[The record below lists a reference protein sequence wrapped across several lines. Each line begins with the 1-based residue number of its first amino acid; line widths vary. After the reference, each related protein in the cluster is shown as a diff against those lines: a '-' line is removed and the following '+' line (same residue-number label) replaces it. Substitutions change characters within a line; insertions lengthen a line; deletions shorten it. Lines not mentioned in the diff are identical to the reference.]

1 MNIVSL
7 PPENPDLDV
16 NKVPPLACIF
26 YLSSTF
32 LLFDVEEVHVLYMD
46 PAFHVNAV
54 TSREEENEPVYKPMG
69 DDPIHEMTTLK
80 TRAELRGGELC
91 STPQLSQSLLR
102 SRAAASLHAGGGDS
116 VKAGPEGEESPTREE
131 EEEEEGEK
139 MQAKPANLPIEMS
152 YKSQEQ
158 QYMNVGLAQPDT
170 EEHTKLQAN
179 PAYMPIE
186 MMS

>member
-1 MNIVSL
+1 MYCTWIL
-7 PPENPDLDV
+7 
-16 NKVPPLACIF
+16 
-26 YLSSTF
+26 LSRGSALYCT
-32 LLFDVEEVHVLYMD
+32 VHVG
-46 PAFHVNAV
+46 AV

-69 DDPIHEMTTLK
+69 DDTIHEMTSLR

-102 SRAAASLHAGGGDS
+102 SRAAASLHTGGGDS

-131 EEEEEGEK
+131 EEKEGEK
-139 MQAKPANLPIEMS
+139 MEANPANLPIEMC
-152 YKSQEQ
+152 YKPQEQ

-170 EEHTKLQAN
+170 EEHTKLQDN

>member
-1 MNIVSL
+1 ML
-7 PPENPDLDV
+7 PLSPEYKNQDRDV
-16 NKVPPLACIF
+16 NKVPPLACIL
-26 YLSSTF
+26 YLSLPF

-46 PAFHVNAV
+46 SAFHVGAV
-54 TSREEENEPVYKPMG
+54 TSKEEETHENEPVCKPMG
-69 DDPIHEMTTLK
+69 DDSIHEMTSLR

-91 STPQLSQSLLR
+91 STPQLSQSLLW

-116 VKAGPEGEESPTREE
+116 VKAGPEGEWPPTMKEE
-131 EEEEEGEK
+131 EED
-139 MQAKPANLPIEMS
+139 PANLPSEMC
-152 YKSQEQ
+152 YKPQEQ

-179 PAYMPIE
+179 PAYVPIE

>member
-1 MNIVSL
+1 MY
-7 PPENPDLDV
+7 
-16 NKVPPLACIF
+16 C
-26 YLSSTF
+26 T
-32 LLFDVEEVHVLYMD
+32 YMD
-46 PAFHVNAV
+46 PAFHVGAV
-54 TSREEENEPVYKPMG
+54 TSKEEETHENDPVYKPMG
-69 DDPIHEMTTLK
+69 DDPIHEMTSLR
-80 TRAELRGGELC
+80 TRAELRGSELC

-102 SRAAASLHAGGGDS
+102 SRAAASPHAGGGDS
-116 VKAGPEGEESPTREE
+116 DKADPVGEGPPTTK

-139 MQAKPANLPIEMS
+139 MHANPAYLPTEMC

-170 EEHTKLQAN
+170 EEHTKLQDN

>member
-1 MNIVSL
+1 MYCTWILLSRGSVL
-7 PPENPDLDV
+7 
-16 NKVPPLACIF
+16 CI
-26 YLSSTF
+26 
-32 LLFDVEEVHVLYMD
+32 LYSHS
-46 PAFHVNAV
+46 AFHVDAV

-69 DDPIHEMTTLK
+69 DDSIHEMTSLR

-116 VKAGPEGEESPTREE
+116 VKAGPEGERPPTMKEE
-131 EEEEEGEK
+131 EED
-139 MQAKPANLPIEMS
+139 PANLPIEMC

-170 EEHTKLQAN
+170 EEHTKLQDN